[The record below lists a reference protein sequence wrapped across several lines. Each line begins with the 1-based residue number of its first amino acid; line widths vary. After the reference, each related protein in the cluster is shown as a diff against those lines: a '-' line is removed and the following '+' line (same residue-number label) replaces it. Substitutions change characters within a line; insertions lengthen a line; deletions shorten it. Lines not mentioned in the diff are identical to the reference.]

1 MSWRSRQQTS
11 DNLLVDVYDGRV
23 WRDFQRNHKE
33 FFEGYNITLMINCDW
48 FAPYKHVKTNSIGA
62 IYGVILNLPRSI
74 RFKKENV
81 LLFGLIPNMT
91 KEPSSNTFLE
101 RLIEELILGWDE
113 GLPIPYNNDTIKV
126 KCAVLCVGCDI
137 PASRKLCWFLG
148 KSSCY
153 YIILALVSL

>member
-101 RLIEELILGWDE
+101 RLIAVSYTHLT
-113 GLPIPYNNDTIKV
+113 LPTIYSV
-126 KCAVLCVGCDI
+126 
-137 PASRKLCWFLG
+137 
-148 KSSCY
+148 
-153 YIILALVSL
+153 